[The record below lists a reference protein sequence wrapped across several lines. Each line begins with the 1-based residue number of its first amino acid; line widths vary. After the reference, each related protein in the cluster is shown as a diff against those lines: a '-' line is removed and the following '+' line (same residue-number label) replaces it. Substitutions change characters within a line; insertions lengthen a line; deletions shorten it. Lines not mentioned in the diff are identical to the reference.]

1 MFCQTLIPV
10 IKVTGGSM
18 YERKTTKVIRIGNVS
33 IGGTNPIAIQSMN
46 NTLTSDVEATLDQIR
61 RLAEA
66 GCDITRV
73 AVPDLES
80 AKALKIITSRSPI
93 PVVAD
98 IHYDYRL
105 AIESIKSNAAKIRIN
120 PGNIGDKD
128 KIRAVADAARSAG
141 IPIRVGVN
149 SGSVNRDYLA
159 KYGSIDGR
167 ALTESALDAIAAL
180 ETAGFYEMV
189 VSVKSSDPL
198 LTIKVYRLLAERT
211 EYPLH
216 LGVTEAGTPGEGV
229 IRSAV
234 GIGTLLAEGIGD
246 TVRVSL
252 TGDPVLEVE
261 CAMNILKSLKLRQ
274 SGAEIISCP
283 TCGRTSVDLIKIAEE
298 AVIRFKHIKTPIKI
312 AIMGCPVNGPGEARD
327 ADIGIAGGKG
337 EFLLFEKGRII
348 RKIPEAYALDELEA
362 AVNEYLRAFG
372 KEN

>member
-1 MFCQTLIPV
+1 
-10 IKVTGGSM
+10 M
-18 YERKTTKVIRIGNVS
+18 YERKKTRIIRIGNVM
-33 IGGTNPIAIQSMN
+33 IGGDHPIAIQSMN
-46 NTLTSDVEATLDQIR
+46 NTLTSDAEATLDQIH
-61 RLAEA
+61 RLAQA

-73 AVPDLES
+73 AVPDMES
-80 AKALKIITSRSPI
+80 AKALKIITARSPI

-105 AIESIKSNAAKIRIN
+105 ALEAIRNNAAKIRIN
-120 PGNIGDKD
+120 PGNIGDKN
-128 KIRAVADAARSAG
+128 KIKAVADAARSAG

-159 KYGSIDGR
+159 KYGSSDGR

-180 ETAGFYEMV
+180 EAAGFYDMV

-211 EYPLH
+211 EYPFH
-216 LGVTEAGTPGEGV
+216 LGVTEAGTPGEGA

-246 TVRVSL
+246 TIRVSL

-274 SGAEIISCP
+274 AGAEIISCP

-298 AVIRFKHIKTPIKI
+298 AVARFKHIKTPIKI

-348 RKIPEAYALDELEA
+348 RKIPEASALDELEA
-362 AVNEYLRAFG
+362 AVNEYLKALG